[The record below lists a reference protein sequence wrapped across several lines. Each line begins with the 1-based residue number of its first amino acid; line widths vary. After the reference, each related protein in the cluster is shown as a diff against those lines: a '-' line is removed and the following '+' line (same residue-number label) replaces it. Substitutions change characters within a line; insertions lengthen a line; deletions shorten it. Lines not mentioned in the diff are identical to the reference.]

1 MDIFSP
7 LLSIA
12 PEYFPLLCNQYFRTS
27 LRGDY
32 ESLERAPIDAQI
44 AWKWA
49 KPVIDKDEPHELR
62 VLFDPN
68 SNRPNCV
75 GACRKI
81 EKELKKTVRG
91 CSCFYIE
98 STRKP
103 VELLSE
109 DCSLIFHDRIR
120 VINPFR
126 CIVLITT
133 MLHHIW
139 RKNRRLV
146 GHIMRLLPQ
155 ILRSLIIIQSRIYEA
170 RRVLREN
177 HITWFI
183 TPNEQSGISSV
194 FLVAA
199 RLEGIKV
206 GQFLHG
212 MPTRLYTPSFSD
224 VFWIWGPVTA
234 RMLQCKRHDSYS
246 EIIETGSLEFSGEPA
261 VIQKEEISGQEI
273 GKYRLL
279 ILSQL
284 IGDDLWKTTAF
295 SKAMET
301 MALAMSELDEWHVVI
316 RIHPQADRY
325 IKEKLEH
332 LFAEVGCAYSYSST
346 EALDQDIAE
355 SDFVCTAS
363 SSGIIEAIIQKKP
376 LCLVWNEEL
385 EKIHGD
391 SFLPREMVTRTVDE
405 LISMVSAT
413 KSLSNE
419 LCQSA
424 ITELMGSVEASR
436 LVCQNIISNAPLRT
450 LSKS

>member
-12 PEYFPLLCNQYFRTS
+12 PEYFPLLCNLYLRTS
-27 LRGDY
+27 PRRDY
-32 ESLERAPIDAQI
+32 ESLERAPLDGKIEL
-44 AWKWA
+44 KWS
-49 KPVIDKDEPHELR
+49 KPAVDNDDPHELR

-98 STRKP
+98 STRNS
-103 VELLSE
+103 VELLSQ

-120 VINPFR
+120 IINPFR

-139 RKNRRLV
+139 RGNRRLV
-146 GHIMRLLPQ
+146 GHIIQLLPQ
-155 ILRSLIIIQSRIYEA
+155 ILRSLIIIQSRMYEA
-170 RRVLREN
+170 RRLLREN
-177 HITWFI
+177 HINWFI
-183 TPNEQSGISSV
+183 TPNEQSGLSSV

-212 MPTRLYTPSFSD
+212 MPTRLYTPSLSD
-224 VFWIWGPVTA
+224 VFWVWGPVTK

-246 EIIETGSLEFSGEPA
+246 EIVETGSLEFSGESA
-261 VIQKEEISGQEI
+261 VVQKEEMLGHEI

-284 IGDDLWKTTAF
+284 IGDDLWETTAF
-295 SKAMET
+295 SKAMRT
-301 MALAMSELDEWHVVI
+301 MVLAMSELDEWHVVI
-316 RIHPQADRY
+316 RMHPQSDHY
-325 IKEKLEH
+325 IKQKIEH
-332 LFAEVGCAYSYSST
+332 LFAEVGCAYSFSSI
-346 EALDQDIAE
+346 EALDQDITE

-376 LCLVWNEEL
+376 LCLVWNDEL
-385 EKIHGD
+385 EEIHGD
-391 SFLPREMVTRTVDE
+391 SFLPTEMVTRTVEE

-413 KSLSNE
+413 KSPSDE

-424 ITELMGSVEASR
+424 ISELMGSVEASR
-436 LVCQNIISNAPLRT
+436 LVCQNIISNKPLRA
-450 LSKS
+450 SS